1 MEIED
6 WTYLDS
12 IYFTFVTLFTIGFGD
27 LVAGFDLF
35 FSLSR
40 FLLNNY

>member
-1 MEIED
+1 MEIEG

-27 LVAGFDLF
+27 LVAGIILKLVVKLF
-35 FSLSR
+35 LPK
-40 FLLNNY
+40 